1 MLSLSPN
8 FIITALSEK
17 VKLAQFPLLP
27 SPLPTSLPSPLPT
40 SLASPYPPPPTPPS
54 LDACSAVLSWEVR
67 LDFTRTMN
75 RILFDKT
82 VTSQPGTFPFV
93 TLPDPHTETVPW
105 KGEYAN
111 VRFTFG
117 EHFVYFQ
124 LPSL

>member
-1 MLSLSPN
+1 M
-8 FIITALSEK
+8 
-17 VKLAQFPLLP
+17 KLVQFPFFPSLTHLP
-27 SPLPTSLPSPLPT
+27 PIPLPTSLPSP
-40 SLASPYPPPPTPPS
+40 YPPPYLPPPTYPPS
-54 LDACSAVLSWEVR
+54 LDACSDVLSREVR